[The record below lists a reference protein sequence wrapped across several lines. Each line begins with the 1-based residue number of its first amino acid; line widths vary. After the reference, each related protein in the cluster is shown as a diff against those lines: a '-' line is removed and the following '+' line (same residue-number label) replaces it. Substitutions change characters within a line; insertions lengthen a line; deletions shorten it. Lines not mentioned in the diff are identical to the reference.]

1 MDLRIGRLA
10 LGRDEG
16 SGRFVLWAHEVGRDE
31 DAPPD
36 FVCQLDQGQAAAFC
50 DTADAV
56 CAAGRPPCPLCGE
69 PIDPSGHTCV
79 RRNGHSK
86 QELPPAEGEEGM

>member
-16 SGRFVLWAHEVGRDE
+16 SSRFVLWVHQAGSEEG
-31 DAPPD
+31 APPD
-36 FVCQLDQGQAAAFC
+36 FVCQLDSGQAAAFC
-50 DTADAV
+50 DTADSV
-56 CAAGRPPCPLCGE
+56 CTAGRPLCTLCGE
-69 PIDPSGHTCV
+69 SIDPSGHVCV

-86 QELPPAEGEEGM
+86 QELPPAEGEEGL